1 VADKEIIISD
11 PVIINLVKNIREP
24 TLFYDNKCVVCYNLA
39 KLIHRLFRGR
49 IRVVGEFSDET
60 SWLRNIVSFEE
71 FIKLPWFYDPDKKI
85 LYGGRSMISVLL
97 KYLLISFFRGSEK
110 IDFRD
115 PRPETCSALHPCTY
129 LSGLLYIMKNSEKIK
144 LVMK

>member
-1 VADKEIIISD
+1 MTDKEIIISD
-11 PVIINLVKNIREP
+11 PVVVDLVRSIREP

-39 KLIHRLFRGR
+39 RLIHKLFRGR
-49 IRVVGEFSDET
+49 IHVVGEFSDEA
-60 SWLRNIVSFEE
+60 SWLRSMLGFEE
-71 FIKLPWFYDPDKKI
+71 FIKLPWFFDPEKKI
-85 LYGGRSMISVLL
+85 LYGGRSMIYALL
-97 KYLLISFFRGSEK
+97 KYLLISLFRGSEK

-129 LSGLLYIMKNSEKIK
+129 LGGLLYIMKNSEKIK